1 MKPLYLGILF
11 IAILGCASTQPEAN
25 DTGPFTG
32 ELSASQLLG
41 DNPAFN
47 STYQTYQPSSAD
59 ISAMRL
65 LEGKSLM
72 VLLGTWCHDSER
84 EVPRLLKLLNLS
96 GVQLAKLSLHG
107 VNYNKQEPTNLHN
120 QFNLR
125 YTPTIILLD
134 GDKEIGRIVEKPQ
147 ISLAADLAAMLT
159 N

>member
-1 MKPLYLGILF
+1 MKTLYLGFLF

-25 DTGPFTG
+25 KSAPFAG
-32 ELSASQLLG
+32 EISASQLLS
-41 DNPAFN
+41 DYPAFH
-47 STYQTYQPSSAD
+47 STYQAYQPSSAD
-59 ISAMRL
+59 ISAMQL
-65 LEGKSLM
+65 LKDKSLL

-107 VNYNKQEPTNLHN
+107 VNFNKQAPTNLHN
-120 QFNLR
+120 QFGLR

-147 ISLAADLAAMLT
+147 ISLAVDLAAMLA